1 MTNSG
6 VAPEWIERLE
16 TVGSPPDPRIGIMP
30 PPLSR
35 PYLTGQAHLIQDLD
49 GAQRLVQACLES
61 PVSWIG
67 IDTEFRY
74 ESEHPMYVQKATS
87 THRKEVWDVRTIH
100 PFCLAFAVAS
110 EDALFRF
117 VVDLRVPET
126 LPAVQDVLDLPVPF
140 VAHFARAEL
149 FVLWT
154 LGLREP
160 EILWDTL
167 VAERALHLG
176 RFQVRTNS
184 GDDESDPDVIRSRES
199 ARHWREHRLSLEQV
213 LLRYGLSHAFGGS
226 KQLLQG
232 SFLSK
237 PFGVALTPTEVDY
250 CAADAQAVA
259 ELYPRQRLGC
269 DRAGITQTL
278 DRVVQPWTVTA
289 AEIEWHGVL
298 YDREQ
303 CERFLRNSAGI
314 RVQIEI
320 ELQSHG
326 ISNPGSTKQIA
337 QFLKTHGLDHHFPRT
352 KTGQPSTQ
360 DKDLKQRQHLHPAIP
375 QIRSWRKV
383 RLLASDPAVSGRLT
397 AADGRVHPTLRV
409 LGADTGR
416 TQSQL
421 PNIMGLGRDFR
432 PLVRAPEGYGIG
444 EVDLAQIEVGI
455 AAAVFRDPRLI
466 EDFNAGDVYVAMAK
480 RIFHAELTPDDLVL
494 DNPTFK
500 SRHARYRNLT
510 KPLVLGIIYGETIH
524 GIARD
529 LRTSLPEAKR
539 LWGVF
544 RDLYPILCN
553 GMEEAREQ
561 AVRRGYAH
569 IVGLRRFRSADGA
582 ASDHELRALGNA
594 TVQGAAGLVFFE
606 AGNRLRRLLRA
617 HGARIILPV
626 HDAYVF
632 EAPLDRLAGAAELVR
647 TLLVQTVQ
655 ERFPDLRPRADVN
668 ISHPQCWNDEGRSD
682 SLTRFLEDPLGS
694 S

>member
-16 TVGSPPDPRIGIMP
+16 RVGSLPDSWVGIMP

-35 PYLTGQAHLIQDLD
+35 PYLAGQAHRIEDLD
-49 GAQRLVQACLES
+49 GAKRLNQACLEL

-74 ESEHPMYVQKATS
+74 ESEHPMYVQKSTS
-87 THRKEVWDVRTIH
+87 VHRKEIWDIRAIR

-110 EDALFRF
+110 GDALFRF
-117 VVDLRVPET
+117 IVDLRVPEI
-126 LPAVQDVLDLPVPF
+126 LPAVQRVLDLPVPF

-149 FVLWT
+149 FVFWT

-167 VAERALHLG
+167 VAERALNLG
-176 RFQVRTNS
+176 RFRIRIESNK
-184 GDDESDPDVIRSRES
+184 DESDPDAIRSREL
-199 ARHWREHRLSLEQV
+199 AHHWHEHRLSLEQV

-226 KQLLQG
+226 KQLLQR

-237 PFGVALTPTEVDY
+237 PFDAALTPTEIEY

-259 ELYPRQRLGC
+259 ELYPRQRLAC
-269 DRAGITQTL
+269 DLAGITQTL
-278 DRVVQPWTVTA
+278 DRVVQPWTITA

-303 CERFLRNSAGI
+303 CELFLRNSAGI
-314 RVQIEI
+314 RVQIES

-337 QFLKTHGLDHHFPRT
+337 QFLKAHGLDHHFPRT
-352 KTGQPSTQ
+352 KTGWPSTQ

-383 RLLASDPAVSGRLT
+383 RLLATDPAVNGRLT

-409 LGADTGR
+409 LGTDTGR

-421 PNIMGLGRDFR
+421 PNTMGLGRVFR
-432 PLVRAPEGYGIG
+432 PLVCAPEGYGIG

-466 EDFNAGDVYVAMAK
+466 DDYNAGDVYVAMAK
-480 RIFHAELTPDDLVL
+480 RIFHAELTQDDLAL

-500 SRHARYRNLT
+500 RQHARYRNLT

-529 LRTSLPEAKR
+529 LGTSLSEASR

-544 RDLYPILCN
+544 RDLYPVLCD
-553 GMEEAREQ
+553 GMEQAREQ
-561 AVRRGYAH
+561 AVRRGYAY
-569 IVGLRRFRSADGA
+569 ITGLRRFRSSSGA

-594 TVQGAAGLVFFE
+594 AVQGAAGLVFFE

-617 HGARIILPV
+617 HRPPDHPPGPRCVRLRGADSIGWPMRPSWCVLCSFKRSKNDSRICVPV
-626 HDAYVF
+626 
-632 EAPLDRLAGAAELVR
+632 P
-647 TLLVQTVQ
+647 T
-655 ERFPDLRPRADVN
+655 
-668 ISHPQCWNDEGRSD
+668 
-682 SLTRFLEDPLGS
+682 
-694 S
+694 